1 MTRMHAIVQ
10 SAFGGPEVLGLTE
23 TDVPQPGPGEVLV
36 RVGGAGVN
44 PGDTVLRAGRVPEL
58 VSLPWT
64 PGNDVAGV
72 VERVGPGVTR
82 FVPGDEVYGMLPISR
97 RGAYAE
103 YTAAPAVALAPKP
116 KNLDL
121 PQAAAVPLVAITAW
135 QALTVLAR
143 VRPGDRV
150 LIHAAAGG
158 VGHVAVQLAKELG
171 AHVIGTAR
179 AAKHG
184 YLRDLGADELI
195 DYTATDFRAA
205 VDPVDVVLDLV
216 GGAYG
221 PRSLDVLR
229 PGGLLIGASIDP
241 GTDEQ
246 EATARGLRYVWV
258 TAEPSGQ
265 ALEPITDLIEAG
277 RLRITV
283 ERTFPLADAAA
294 AHRAIE
300 EKRTTGKLVLV
311 PAPSDGP
318 FGMRA
323 GGRGGRLGTP
333 RTLDEME

>member
-1 MTRMHAIVQ
+1 MSARMHAIVQ
-10 SAFGGPEVLGLTE
+10 SAFGGPEVLTYTE
-23 TDVPQPGPGEVLV
+23 ADVPEPGPGEVLL

-44 PGDTVLRAGRVPEL
+44 PGDAVLRSGRVPEL
-58 VSLPWT
+58 VTLPWT

-72 VERVGPGVTR
+72 VERVGEGVTR
-82 FVPGDEVYGMLPISR
+82 FAAGDEVYGMLPVSR

-103 YTAAPAVALAPKP
+103 YTAVPAAALASKP

-121 PQAAAVPLVAITAW
+121 AHAGAVPLVGITAW
-135 QALTVLAR
+135 QALAVLAG
-143 VRPGDRV
+143 VGPGDRV

-179 AAKHG
+179 TAKHG

-195 DYTATDFRAA
+195 DYTVTDFRAA
-205 VDPVDVVLDLV
+205 VAPVDTVLDLV

-221 PRSLDVLR
+221 ARSLDVLR
-229 PGGLLIGASIDP
+229 PGGLLVGASIDP
-241 GTDEQ
+241 GTDER
-246 EATARGLRYVWV
+246 EAAARGLRYAWV

-265 ALEPITDLIEAG
+265 ALEPITDRIEAG
-277 RLRITV
+277 RLRVTV
-283 ERTFPLADAAA
+283 ERTYPLAEAAE

-311 PAPSDGP
+311 P
-318 FGMRA
+318 
-323 GGRGGRLGTP
+323 
-333 RTLDEME
+333 

>member
-1 MTRMHAIVQ
+1 M
-10 SAFGGPEVLGLTE
+10 LL
-23 TDVPQPGPGEVLV
+23 
-36 RVGGAGVN
+36 RVAGAGVN
-44 PGDTVLRAGRVPEL
+44 PGDAVLRSGGVPGL
-58 VSLPWT
+58 VTLPWT

-72 VERVGPGVTR
+72 VERLGQGVTR
-82 FVPGDEVYGMLPISR
+82 FAPGDEVYGMLAVTR

-103 YTAAPAVALAPKP
+103 YTAVPAAALAPKP

-121 PQAAAVPLVAITAW
+121 VSAAAVPLVAFTAW

-179 AAKHG
+179 AANHDF
-184 YLRDLGADELI
+184 LRDMGADELI
-195 DYTATDFRAA
+195 DYTATDFRTA
-205 VDPVDVVLDLV
+205 VTPVDTVLDLV
-216 GGAYG
+216 GGSYG

-246 EATARGLRYVWV
+246 QAAARGLRYVWV
-258 TAEPSGQ
+258 TAEPSGEV
-265 ALEPITDLIEAG
+265 LERITERIETG
-277 RLRITV
+277 RLRVTV
-283 ERTFPLADAAA
+283 QRTYPLAEAAA

-300 EKRTTGKLVLV
+300 EKRTTGKIILV
-311 PAPSDGP
+311 P
-318 FGMRA
+318 
-323 GGRGGRLGTP
+323 
-333 RTLDEME
+333 

>member
-1 MTRMHAIVQ
+1 MSARMHAIVQ
-10 SAFGGPEVLGLTE
+10 SAFGGPEVLTYQE
-23 TDVPQPGPGEVLV
+23 ADVPEPGPGEVLL
-36 RVGGAGVN
+36 RVAGAGVN
-44 PGDTVLRAGRVPEL
+44 PGDAVLRSGRVPGL
-58 VSLPWT
+58 VTLPWT

-72 VERVGPGVTR
+72 VERLGQGVTR
-82 FVPGDEVYGMLPISR
+82 FAPGDEVYGMLAVTR

-103 YTAAPAVALAPKP
+103 YTAVPAAALAPKP

-121 PQAAAVPLVAITAW
+121 VSAAAVPLVAFTAW

-179 AAKHG
+179 AANHDF
-184 YLRDLGADELI
+184 LRDMGADELI
-195 DYTATDFRAA
+195 DYTATDFRTA
-205 VDPVDVVLDLV
+205 VNPVDTVLDLV
-216 GGAYG
+216 GGSYG

-246 EATARGLRYVWV
+246 RAAARGLRYVWV
-258 TAEPSGQ
+258 TAEPSGEV
-265 ALEPITDLIEAG
+265 LERITERIETG
-277 RLRITV
+277 RLRVTV
-283 ERTFPLADAAA
+283 QRAYPLAEAAA

-300 EKRTTGKLVLV
+300 EKRTTGKIILV
-311 PAPSDGP
+311 P
-318 FGMRA
+318 
-323 GGRGGRLGTP
+323 
-333 RTLDEME
+333 